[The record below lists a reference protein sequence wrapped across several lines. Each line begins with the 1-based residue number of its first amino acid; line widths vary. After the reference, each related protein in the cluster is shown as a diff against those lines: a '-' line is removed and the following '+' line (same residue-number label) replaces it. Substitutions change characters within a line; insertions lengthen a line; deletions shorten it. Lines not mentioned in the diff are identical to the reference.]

1 MIRMCIFL
9 TDIEENI
16 DLVFNNIGD
25 DFRQFLLKY
34 LKSTIAKVSYSVGHT
49 FLIGTKCVLR

>member
-1 MIRMCIFL
+1 MCIFL